1 MSLIDRAGTFKGN
14 VTSSAI
20 AASSGG
26 YPQFVA
32 GLEATEFFDA
42 EAGWLDWSQYEEKEI
57 TGYFVLM
64 GKDGKPFK
72 NCGQLMK
79 ALGWSGK
86 SFEELNTTDY
96 SEIPVQFRVEENTY
110 QGNTKL
116 QVAWIDHVDAT
127 PGRSVE
133 KMDTTGVKK
142 LQDKYAAG
150 LKALGGGPEISKPST
165 APKPAPKPAA
175 TPAATGPKKDKNPPK
190 KATATP
196 PPSAPPAAP
205 SSAKA
210 ESEPTP
216 EVADATAGETCTK
229 EEAWEGV
236 CNGVPKEVTDK
247 QVEDMWLQT
256 IEVLG
261 GEENMDAE
269 DWARCRG
276 ICLAQLTE

>member
-14 VTSSAI
+14 ITSSAI

-32 GLEATEFFDA
+32 GLEATEFFDS
-42 EAGWLDWSQYEEKEI
+42 EDGWLDWSQYEEKEI
-57 TGYFVLM
+57 TGYFVLF

-79 ALGWSGK
+79 ALGWSGR
-86 SFEELNTTDY
+86 ELNDLNTTDY

-110 QGNTKL
+110 QGNTRL

-133 KMDTTGVKK
+133 KMDAAGVKK
-142 LQDKYAAG
+142 LQAKYAAG

-175 TPAATGPKKDKNPPK
+175 TPAATGSKKGKNPPK

-205 SSAKA
+205 PTA
-210 ESEPTP
+210 EPTP
-216 EVADATAGETCTK
+216 EPDATSGEKCTK

-236 CNGVPKEVTDK
+236 CNGLPDTVTDE
-247 QVEDMWLQT
+247 QIQSMWLET
-256 IEVLG
+256 IAGLD

-269 DWARCRG
+269 DWARCKG
-276 ICLAQLTE
+276 MCLDQLTE